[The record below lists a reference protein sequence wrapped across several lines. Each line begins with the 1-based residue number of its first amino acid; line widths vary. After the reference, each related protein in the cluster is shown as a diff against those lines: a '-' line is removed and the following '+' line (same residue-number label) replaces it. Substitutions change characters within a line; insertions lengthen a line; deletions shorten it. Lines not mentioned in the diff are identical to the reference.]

1 MLNSIQQERV
11 EMTINTKYNINDNI
25 YTMHDNKVLIGYIT
39 SILIR
44 TIADHKGNIITEI
57 RYETK
62 SSRCLNESVVFP
74 SKEELLATL

>member
-1 MLNSIQQERV
+1 
-11 EMTINTKYNINDNI
+11 MTINTKYNIGDVI
-25 YTMHDNKVLIGYIT
+25 YSMGNNKVLLDHIT

-62 SSRCLNESVVFP
+62 SSRCLNESLVFP